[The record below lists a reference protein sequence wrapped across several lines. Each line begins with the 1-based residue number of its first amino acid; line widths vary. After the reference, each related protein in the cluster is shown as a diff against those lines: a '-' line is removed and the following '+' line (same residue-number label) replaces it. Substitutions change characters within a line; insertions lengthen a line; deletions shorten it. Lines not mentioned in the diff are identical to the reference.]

1 MLLRLPGSLTRTT
14 VKKLCKNMN
23 WQFCKFYGKKDG
35 EWGEGRKRKGD
46 RSGEIQRGMKNR
58 EKEKENGRLKVRMAG
73 L

>member
-1 MLLRLPGSLTRTT
+1 
-14 VKKLCKNMN
+14 MN